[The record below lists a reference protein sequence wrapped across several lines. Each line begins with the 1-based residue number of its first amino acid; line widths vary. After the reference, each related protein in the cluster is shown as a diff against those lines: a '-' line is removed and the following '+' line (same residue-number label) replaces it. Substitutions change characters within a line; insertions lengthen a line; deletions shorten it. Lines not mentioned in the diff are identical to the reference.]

1 MLDDG
6 LLQWTH
12 TTRSTQKEE
21 AEKLESEAKMMMMM
35 VKATRCQLD
44 LLIEAQT
51 SPSRRD

>member
-21 AEKLESEAKMMMMM
+21 AKKLESEAKMMMM

>member
-21 AEKLESEAKMMMMM
+21 AEKLESEAKMMM